1 MNGIERFKVI
11 LDVNIWISHFIM
23 GRANALSDFII
34 DNELTVYSCPELL
47 DELTNVIQR
56 DKFDKYLK
64 APHENFLTLHQDL
77 TQFVDIEL
85 VFADSPDPK
94 DNYLFDLALQHE
106 ADYLITGDKK
116 LLAMESVDDVRI
128 IFLRT
133 FEALMSDAT

>member
-1 MNGIERFKVI
+1 
-11 LDVNIWISHFIM
+11 
-23 GRANALSDFII
+23 
-34 DNELTVYSCPELL
+34 
-47 DELTNVIQR
+47 
-56 DKFDKYLK
+56 
-64 APHENFLTLHQDL
+64 L

-106 ADYLITGDKK
+106 AGYLITGDKK

>member
-1 MNGIERFKVI
+1 
-11 LDVNIWISHFIM
+11 
-23 GRANALSDFII
+23 
-34 DNELTVYSCPELL
+34 
-47 DELTNVIQR
+47 
-56 DKFDKYLK
+56 
-64 APHENFLTLHQDL
+64 L

-133 FEALMSDAT
+133 FEALMSDIT